1 MQRIILL
8 LIIITFPGLLATF
21 KLEGQVR
28 LQGRVIDTDT
38 EEPLPFVNIVYNERG
53 TGTITNLDGYFTIE
67 SGELP
72 RFLRLSY
79 VGYEPL
85 TVYPPSMEQ
94 TEPVV
99 LRMTGKSIFI
109 EEVTVR
115 PGINP
120 AHRIISQAF
129 KNRRQNNPEML
140 SSFSY
145 TSYNKLFVT
154 LVPDS
159 ILSRVNLPGSPGV
172 SIRFAFSGAY
182 NMEGEGSESGGR
194 QMYEPAAEPSSG
206 TDNSE
211 TETVDSS
218 EIRLRDLLEKQHLFL
233 TESVSKREYRRPG
246 RNNEQVVASRVS
258 GFKDPSFSLLA
269 TQLQSFTFY
278 EDFISL
284 LDRSYLNP
292 ISRGSTSRY
301 SFILEDSMFTQQDD
315 TLFVIS
321 FKPYPDR
328 NFDGL
333 QGVVY
338 INTNGYAVQNVIA
351 EPYEPAGFY
360 TIRIHQNYRFVDNKQ
375 WFPSE
380 LNTDIILGREGVSS
394 DSPVKYRLVGIGKAY
409 LSDIVIGPELNRWR
423 FNHVELAISP
433 DAHLQDELFWKE
445 YRVEPLSDKE
455 KNTYHVIDSIGEE
468 ANFDRNL
475 KIVEAL
481 ATGYIPWGY
490 MNVDYNSLIDYNY
503 FEGLRPGLRMIT
515 NDRLSE
521 ALSVGGHIGYG
532 LRDKQVKYGGEAGLI
547 LYRPGD
553 VNLRASYSRDVEE
566 GGSHRFLRTDTP
578 FSTENYRRFMIGR
591 MDYVEKYDVS
601 LTMRLLRHFTTR
613 WYFETSHVTPGDEY
627 AFLTGE
633 YEKNRFRISEGGVK
647 LRFAFGEK
655 FMQTPGGNR
664 ISLGTDFP
672 VVWLNYG
679 RGLDIM
685 NGEYEY
691 TRVAAGVL
699 QTFTTKSFGETS
711 VMIEGG
717 RVDGNVPFYRLY
729 NGKGSYRNFS
739 IEAANSFATMRMS
752 EFVSDEFVSLFF
764 RHNFGSLLFRRGNFR
779 PEVVFAS
786 NAGFGRLSNPGSHVN
801 IPVRSLDKGYYESG
815 LMINSIIKQLFVGYG
830 FGVFYRYG
838 PYSYN
843 RTIDNFAFKLTFN
856 INFL

>member
-1 MQRIILL
+1 M
-8 LIIITFPGLLATF
+8 TFPGLLATF
-21 KLEGQVR
+21 NIDGQVI

-53 TGTITNLDGYFTIE
+53 TGTTTSLDGYFTIE

-79 VGYEPL
+79 VGYEQL
-85 TVYPPSMEQ
+85 TVYPSGKEQ

-99 LRMTGKSIFI
+99 IRMTRKPIII

-120 AHRIISQAF
+120 AHRIIGQAF

-145 TSYNKLFVT
+145 TSYNKLFIT

-159 ILSRVNLPGSPGV
+159 ILSRVSLPGSPGV
-172 SIRFAFSGAY
+172 SIRFAFSGVY
-182 NMEGEGSESGGR
+182 DNENKGRESGGGEM
-194 QMYEPAAEPSSG
+194 QEPVGEPSPG
-206 TDNSE
+206 KAYTD
-211 TETVDSS
+211 TEKIDSS
-218 EIRLRDLLEKQHLFL
+218 EIRLRNLLGKQHLFL

-301 SFILEDSMFTQQDD
+301 SFILEDSMFTEQND
-315 TLFVIS
+315 TLYVIS
-321 FKPYPDR
+321 FKPYPNR

-360 TIRIHQNYRFVDNKQ
+360 TIRIHQNYRFVDDKQ

-380 LNTDIILGREGVSS
+380 LNTDIILGREGVHS
-394 DSPVKYRLVGIGKAY
+394 DSPVKYRLAGIGKAY
-409 LSDIVIGPELNRWR
+409 FSDIVIGPELNRWR

-433 DAHLQDELFWKE
+433 DAHLQDELFWEE
-445 YRVEPLSDKE
+445 YRVEPLSDKDI
-455 KNTYHVIDSIGEE
+455 NTYHVIDSIGKE

-475 KIVEAL
+475 KIIEAL

-503 FEGLRPGLRMIT
+503 FEGLRPGLQMIT

-521 ALSVGGHIGYG
+521 VLWAGGHIGYG
-532 LRDKQVKYGGEAGLI
+532 LRDKQVKYGGEAGLV

-553 VNLRASYSRDVEE
+553 VSLRTSYSRDVEE
-566 GGSHRFLRTDTP
+566 GGAHRFLRTDAP

-591 MDYVEKYDVS
+591 MDYVEKYDAS
-601 LTMRLLRHFTTR
+601 LVMRLMRHFTTR
-613 WYFETSHVTPGDEY
+613 LYFETSNVTPGDEY
-627 AFLTGE
+627 AFLTGDHK
-633 YEKNRFRISEGGVK
+633 KNRFRISEGGVQ
-647 LRFAFGEK
+647 LRFAFREK
-655 FMQTPGGNR
+655 FMQTPRGNR
-664 ISLGTDFP
+664 ISMGTDFP

-679 RGLDIM
+679 RGLGVMD
-685 NGEYEY
+685 GEYEY

-699 QTFTTKSFGETS
+699 QTFTTKSLGETS

-717 RVDGNVPFYRLY
+717 KVDGNVPFYRLY

-739 IEAANSFATMRMS
+739 LEAANSFATMRMS

-786 NAGFGRLSNPGSHVN
+786 NAGFGRLSNQGSHIN

-815 LMINSIIKQLFVGYG
+815 LMINNIIKQLFIGYG
-830 FGVFYRYG
+830 FGIFYRYG

-856 INFL
+856 VNLR